1 MLYLDTSALVK
12 LVRRE
17 PESGALAHW
26 LTGREQELVSSVVVE
41 VELPRAVRRT
51 GSARLAAVP
60 PLLDRLAL
68 AEIDDVVRATAASYD
83 VAGLRSLD
91 AIHLA
96 TAEAVFGPVLTAVV
110 SYDLRLLEVVEGR
123 GLSVA
128 HPGCAR

>member
-17 PESGALAHW
+17 PESAALAEW
-26 LTGREQELVSSVVVE
+26 LAGRESELVSSVLVE
-41 VELPRAVRRT
+41 VELPRAIRRT
-51 GSARLAAVP
+51 GPTRLAAVP

-96 TAEAVFGPVLTAVV
+96 TAEAVFGPILAAVV
-110 SYDLRLLEVVEGR
+110 SYDLRLLEAVEGR
-123 GLSVA
+123 GLPVA
-128 HPGCAR
+128 HPGLAR